1 MKEKDDSTW
10 KEDERM
16 LLYQLVMQSSVS
28 STSQVFDVGCC
39 SDKDSGDDDLSSK
52 RTAAGAM
59 CQRANVATGDYS
71 FISLASLPDKFPFA
85 KLSLIITPITTGSVP
100 YIGRHRS
107 I

>member
-1 MKEKDDSTW
+1 LEGGRAYAALPASHA
-10 KEDERM
+10 
-16 LLYQLVMQSSVS
+16 VVS
-28 STSQVFDVGCC
+28 QQHIRLSQVFDVGCC
-39 SDKDSGDDDLSSK
+39 SDKGSGDDDLSSK